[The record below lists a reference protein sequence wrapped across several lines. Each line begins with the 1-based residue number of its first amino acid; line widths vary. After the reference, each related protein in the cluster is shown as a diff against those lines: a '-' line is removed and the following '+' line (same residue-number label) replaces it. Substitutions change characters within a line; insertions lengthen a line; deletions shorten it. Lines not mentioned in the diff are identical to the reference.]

1 MSWSDRGRLF
11 SDIFFSSNNKKEEPL
26 RRRRRRARVVGLAH
40 AGWRGVS
47 GNIVG
52 KMVAKIKLEFAYNPE
67 DLMATIGPGIR
78 QCHFEVKEDVLN
90 KFSNFPE
97 QIATRNGRTYID
109 LAAIIKLQL
118 ISAGIPHEN
127 ITDAGECTYC
137 LPDKYFSYR
146 RAKITPGEPMLA
158 YIGMTL

>member
-78 QCHFEVKEDVLN
+78 PC
-90 KFSNFPE
+90 NF
-97 QIATRNGRTYID
+97 
-109 LAAIIKLQL
+109 
-118 ISAGIPHEN
+118 
-127 ITDAGECTYC
+127 
-137 LPDKYFSYR
+137 
-146 RAKITPGEPMLA
+146 
-158 YIGMTL
+158 